1 VLAIKKSPSLRQS
14 AFTAGGDTVRLTLSR
29 RTFFQN
35 INQSIGTKM
44 QSTFD
49 ERNWLAWLVKVRILI
64 LTFLL
69 VIQLAVAELT
79 PTVLPLRL
87 FVSTIVLWFSLSLFY
102 VVLLSFWQEHRLQ
115 ATLQIL
121 TDLVLV
127 SLVVHE
133 TGGWDSSL
141 NFLYPLVIIV
151 ASILLPRVWAYLVA
165 ALAFILYGT
174 VLDLNFYGVV
184 RSYCTTHPGLKAL
197 QAIIFVNLFAY
208 LAVSYL
214 AGLLAAKL
222 RQARVQLKDASGAL
236 ESLQVLHENIIQSI
250 SSGLITTG
258 LDGRITLVN
267 SAAQKLLDRTP
278 DRLLGT
284 PVAKLF
290 LDPLP
295 NADSQQTHGE
305 VRFEVSSD
313 KANPFRKTFRVRVAQ
328 LNVPERGALGY
339 VYAFDDLTE
348 IRRLEREV
356 RMQDRLAAVGR
367 LAAAIA
373 HEIRNPLTSIAGSVS
388 MLSGIPEMN
397 QEHRQLLDIV
407 TRESQRL
414 NGIITDF
421 LAYSRGKQYH
431 FDKVDLVPLLE
442 DTLTL
447 VRHRMTAENTGITV
461 ESNLAVREALA
472 IADGDRLKQVFW
484 NFSENAVRAMRD
496 GGTLKVAIER
506 IGDDWQISFADTGSG
521 MTPQQT
527 EKIFEPFQSSFEG
540 GTGLGL
546 AVVYQIVQA
555 HEGKVWARSRPGQGT
570 TFVLKL
576 RRLDA
581 DRHAAQPAT
590 ELNSGASESR
600 VRPLAALAASAAEG
614 RPRG

>member
-1 VLAIKKSPSLRQS
+1 
-14 AFTAGGDTVRLTLSR
+14 
-29 RTFFQN
+29 
-35 INQSIGTKM
+35 M

-69 VIQLAVAELT
+69 AIQLAVAHLT
-79 PTVLPLRL
+79 PAPLPVRL
-87 FVSTIVLWFSLSLFY
+87 FVSTIVFWFALSIFYALLLSL
-102 VVLLSFWQEHRLQ
+102 WQEHRLQ
-115 ATLQIL
+115 ASLQVL
-121 TDLVLV
+121 TDLFLV

-151 ASILLPRVWAYLVA
+151 AGILLPRVWAHLIA

-174 VLDLNFYGVV
+174 VLELNYYGIVK
-184 RSYCTTHPGLKAL
+184 SYCTTHPELKTL

-208 LAVSYL
+208 LAIAYL
-214 AGLLAAKL
+214 AGLLTTKL
-222 RQARVQLKDASGAL
+222 RQARVQLKHASGAL
-236 ESLQVLHENIIQSI
+236 ENLQILHENIIQSI

-267 SAAQKLLDRTP
+267 SAAQKLLECTSGQ
-278 DRLLGT
+278 LLGK
-284 PVAKLF
+284 PVDKVF
-290 LDPLP
+290 LDALP
-295 NADSQQTHGE
+295 HAESQQAHAE
-305 VRFEVSSD
+305 VRFD
-313 KANPFRKTFRVRVAQ
+313 TANAFRKTVRVRVAT
-328 LNVPERGALGY
+328 LNVPDRGTLGY
-339 VYAFDDLTE
+339 VYALDDLTE

-421 LAYSRGKQYH
+421 LAYSRGKQYR
-431 FDKVDLVPLLE
+431 FEKADLLPLLE

-447 VRHRMTAENTGITV
+447 MRHRMTAENTGIVIETRF
-461 ESNLAVREALA
+461 AVREAWAL
-472 IADGDRLKQVFW
+472 ADGDKIKQVFW
-484 NFSENAVRAMRD
+484 NFGENAIRAMRD
-496 GGTLKVAIER
+496 GGTLRVALEHH
-506 IGDDWQISFADTGSG
+506 GDDWQVSFADTGTG

-527 EKIFEPFQSSFEG
+527 EKIFEPFQSNFEG

-555 HEGKVWARSRPGQGT
+555 HEGKVWARSKPGQGT
-570 TFVLKL
+570 TFVMRL
-576 RRLDA
+576 RRFDA
-581 DRHAAQPAT
+581 ERQADSTIVSAKSTPAAPAP
-590 ELNSGASESR
+590 AQ
-600 VRPLAALAASAAEG
+600 LAAAAAEG
-614 RPRG
+614 RSRG